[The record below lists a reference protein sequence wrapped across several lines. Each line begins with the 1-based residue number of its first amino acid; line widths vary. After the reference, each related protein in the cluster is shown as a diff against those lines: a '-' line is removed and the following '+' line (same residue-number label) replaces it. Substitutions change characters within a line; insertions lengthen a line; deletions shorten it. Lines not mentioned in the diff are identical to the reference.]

1 MKRQCDLDSYGVNI
15 EKYQLVAIYPANRF
29 SKSMY
34 ETFNINGWL
43 TKNVFNE
50 NGTLVMVR
58 VYERRK
64 RDISFSEIPNKGCW
78 EK

>member
-1 MKRQCDLDSYGVNI
+1 MKRQCDMDSCGVNI

-34 ETFNINGWL
+34 ETFNCEGWI
-43 TKNVFNE
+43 TKNVFN
-50 NGTLVMVR
+50 GSGQLVFVR

-64 RDISFSEIPNKGCW
+64 PADTEYTKGWW